1 MGTTP
6 ARMTELNLEQGHP
19 TADAAERRLR
29 DGIATFRRTG
39 VRFVRVIHG
48 YGSTGEGGAIRTRT
62 RSVLADLKRGR
73 RLQGF
78 VPGERFG
85 SADADAIALAA
96 LFPGLRAVPDWNSGN
111 PGISIVVL

>member
-6 ARMTELNLEQGHP
+6 AKMTELNLEQGRP
-19 TADAAERRLR
+19 SADAAERRLR
-29 DGIATFRRTG
+29 DGVATFRRTG

-62 RSVLADLKRGR
+62 RSVLAEWMRGR
-73 RLQGF
+73 RLQGV

-96 LFPGLRAVPDWNSGN
+96 LFPGLRAVADWNAGN
-111 PGISIVVL
+111 PGITIIVL